1 MMNGFLKSGS
11 RLPSSECEKF
21 MLKILVIDRCYYT
34 RAGIEALLNHSGMFN
49 SSFLVS
55 GINNLL
61 LAKEHI
67 LQWKPH
73 LVIADLYSFLSDVH
87 SSPPI
92 APFFMS
98 CGVIPLIL
106 LQSGERQH
114 SPGDPHHP
122 VVHSTL
128 SKHITLNELSRTIQD
143 ALQVRP
149 DVPDTSKN
157 ATPLLTPQEEK
168 VLSMWMDG
176 IGNNAIAA
184 ALGIHSKTVYT
195 YKRNIRMK
203 LHLGNRFS
211 PFLSLPEKVN

>member
-1 MMNGFLKSGS
+1 
-11 RLPSSECEKF
+11 
-21 MLKILVIDRCYYT
+21 MLKILVIDRCHFT
-34 RAGIEALLNHSGMFN
+34 RTGIEALLNHSGRFS

-73 LVIADLYSFLSDVH
+73 LVIADLYSFISEAH
-87 SSPPI
+87 SSPPVK
-92 APFFMS
+92 PFFMS

-106 LQSGERQH
+106 LQSADRQH
-114 SPGDPHHP
+114 ASIPTSQAIAYS
-122 VVHSTL
+122 VLTKHS
-128 SKHITLNELSRTIQD
+128 SLNALIHTIQE
-143 ALQVRP
+143 ALQDRP
-149 DVPDTSKN
+149 TLALAEN

-176 IGNNAIAA
+176 VNNKVIAA
-184 ALGIHSKTVYT
+184 TLSIHGKTVYT

-211 PFLSLPEKVN
+211 PFLSLPYKES

>member
-1 MMNGFLKSGS
+1 
-11 RLPSSECEKF
+11 
-21 MLKILVIDRCYYT
+21 MLKILVIDRCHFT
-34 RAGIEALLNHSGMFN
+34 RTGIEALLNHSGRFN

-73 LVIADLYSFLSDVH
+73 LVIADLYSFISEAH
-87 SSPPI
+87 SSPPVK
-92 APFFMS
+92 PFFMS

-106 LQSGERQH
+106 LQSADRQH
-114 SPGDPHHP
+114 ASIPTSQAIAYS
-122 VVHSTL
+122 VLT
-128 SKHITLNELSRTIQD
+128 KHTSLNALTHTIQE
-143 ALQVRP
+143 ALQDRP
-149 DVPDTSKN
+149 TLALAEN

-176 IGNNAIAA
+176 VSNQVIAA
-184 ALGIHSKTVYT
+184 TLSIHGKTVYT
-195 YKRNIRMK
+195 YKRNIRLK

-211 PFLSLPEKVN
+211 PFLSLPHRES

>member
-1 MMNGFLKSGS
+1 
-11 RLPSSECEKF
+11 
-21 MLKILVIDRCYYT
+21 MLKILVIDRCHFT
-34 RAGIEALLNHSGMFN
+34 RTGIEALLNHSGRFN

-73 LVIADLYSFLSDVH
+73 LVIADLYSFISEAH
-87 SSPPI
+87 STPPVK
-92 APFFMS
+92 PFFMS

-106 LQSGERQH
+106 LQSADRQH
-114 SPGDPHHP
+114 ASIPASQATAYS
-122 VVHSTL
+122 VLT
-128 SKHITLNELSRTIQD
+128 KHTSLNALTHTIQE
-143 ALQVRP
+143 ALQDRP
-149 DVPDTSKN
+149 TLALAEN

-176 IGNNAIAA
+176 VSNQVIAA
-184 ALGIHSKTVYT
+184 TLCIHGKTVYT
-195 YKRNIRMK
+195 YKRNIRLK

-211 PFLSLPEKVN
+211 PFLSLPHRES

>member
-1 MMNGFLKSGS
+1 
-11 RLPSSECEKF
+11 
-21 MLKILVIDRCYYT
+21 
-34 RAGIEALLNHSGMFN
+34 
-49 SSFLVS
+49 
-55 GINNLL
+55 
-61 LAKEHI
+61 

-73 LVIADLYSFLSDVH
+73 LVIADLYSFISETH

-92 APFFMS
+92 KPFFMS

-106 LQSGERQH
+106 LQSADRQH
-114 SPGDPHHP
+114 APIVPSQS
-122 VVHSTL
+122 VAHSVLTKHTTLNTL
-128 SKHITLNELSRTIQD
+128 SNTIQE

-149 DVPDTSKN
+149 ALEIAKN

-176 IGNNAIAA
+176 VSNNAIAA
-184 ALGIHSKTVYT
+184 ALSIHGKTVYT

-211 PFLSLPEKVN
+211 PFLSLPRKGD

>member
-1 MMNGFLKSGS
+1 
-11 RLPSSECEKF
+11 
-21 MLKILVIDRCYYT
+21 MLKILVIDRCHFT
-34 RAGIEALLNHSGMFN
+34 RTGIEALLNHSGRFN

-73 LVIADLYSFLSDVH
+73 LVIADLYSFISEAH
-87 SSPPI
+87 STPPVK
-92 APFFMS
+92 PFFMS

-106 LQSGERQH
+106 LQSADRQH
-114 SPGDPHHP
+114 ASIPASQTTAYS
-122 VVHSTL
+122 VLT
-128 SKHITLNELSRTIQD
+128 KHTSLNALTHTIQE
-143 ALQVRP
+143 ALQDRP
-149 DVPDTSKN
+149 TLALAEN

-176 IGNNAIAA
+176 VSNQVIAA
-184 ALGIHSKTVYT
+184 TLSIHGKTVYT
-195 YKRNIRMK
+195 YKRNIRLK

-211 PFLSLPEKVN
+211 PFLSLPHRES

>member
-1 MMNGFLKSGS
+1 
-11 RLPSSECEKF
+11 
-21 MLKILVIDRCYYT
+21 MLKILVIDRCHFT
-34 RAGIEALLNHSGMFN
+34 RTGIEALLNHSGRFN

-73 LVIADLYSFLSDVH
+73 LVIADLYSFISEAH
-87 SSPPI
+87 STPPVK
-92 APFFMS
+92 PFFMS

-106 LQSGERQH
+106 LQSADRQH
-114 SPGDPHHP
+114 ASIPTSQATAYS
-122 VVHSTL
+122 VLT
-128 SKHITLNELSRTIQD
+128 KHTSLNALTHTIQE
-143 ALQVRP
+143 ALQDRP
-149 DVPDTSKN
+149 TLALAEN

-176 IGNNAIAA
+176 VSNQVIAA
-184 ALGIHSKTVYT
+184 TLSIHGKTVYT
-195 YKRNIRMK
+195 YKRNIRLK

-211 PFLSLPEKVN
+211 PFLSLPHRES

>member
-1 MMNGFLKSGS
+1 
-11 RLPSSECEKF
+11 
-21 MLKILVIDRCYYT
+21 MLKILVIDRCHFT
-34 RAGIEALLNHSGMFN
+34 RTGIEALLNHSGRFS

-73 LVIADLYSFLSDVH
+73 LVIADLYSFISEAH
-87 SSPPI
+87 STPPVK
-92 APFFMS
+92 PFFMS

-106 LQSGERQH
+106 LQSADRQH
-114 SPGDPHHP
+114 ASIPASQTTAYS
-122 VVHSTL
+122 VLT
-128 SKHITLNELSRTIQD
+128 KHTSLNALTHTIQE
-143 ALQVRP
+143 ALQDRP
-149 DVPDTSKN
+149 TLALAEN

-176 IGNNAIAA
+176 VSNQVIAA
-184 ALGIHSKTVYT
+184 TLSIHGKTVYT
-195 YKRNIRMK
+195 YKRNIRLK

-211 PFLSLPEKVN
+211 PFLSLPHRES

>member
-1 MMNGFLKSGS
+1 
-11 RLPSSECEKF
+11 
-21 MLKILVIDRCYYT
+21 MLKILVIDRCHFT
-34 RAGIEALLNHSGMFN
+34 RTGIEALLNHSGRFS

-73 LVIADLYSFLSDVH
+73 LVIADLYSFISEAH
-87 SSPPI
+87 STPPVK
-92 APFFMS
+92 PFFMI

-106 LQSGERQH
+106 LQSADRQH
-114 SPGDPHHP
+114 TSVPTSQAIA
-122 VVHSTL
+122 HSVLTKHTSLNTL
-128 SKHITLNELSRTIQD
+128 THTIQE
-143 ALQVRP
+143 ALQDRP
-149 DVPDTSKN
+149 TLALAENP
-157 ATPLLTPQEEK
+157 TPLLTPQEEK

-176 IGNNAIAA
+176 VSNSAIAA
-184 ALGIHSKTVYT
+184 TLSIHGKTVYT

-211 PFLSLPEKVN
+211 PFLSLPHKES

>member
-1 MMNGFLKSGS
+1 
-11 RLPSSECEKF
+11 
-21 MLKILVIDRCYYT
+21 MLKILVIDRCHFT
-34 RAGIEALLNHSGMFN
+34 RTGIEALLNHSGRFN

-73 LVIADLYSFLSDVH
+73 LVIADLYSFISEAH
-87 SSPPI
+87 STPPVK
-92 APFFMS
+92 PFFMS

-106 LQSGERQH
+106 LQSADRQH
-114 SPGDPHHP
+114 ASIPASQATAYS
-122 VVHSTL
+122 VLT
-128 SKHITLNELSRTIQD
+128 KHTSLNALTHTIQE
-143 ALQVRP
+143 ALQDRP
-149 DVPDTSKN
+149 TLALAKN

-176 IGNNAIAA
+176 VSNQVIAA
-184 ALGIHSKTVYT
+184 TLCIHGKTVYT
-195 YKRNIRMK
+195 YKRNIRLK

-211 PFLSLPEKVN
+211 PFLSLPHRES

>member
-1 MMNGFLKSGS
+1 
-11 RLPSSECEKF
+11 
-21 MLKILVIDRCYYT
+21 MLKILVIDRCHFT
-34 RAGIEALLNHSGMFN
+34 RTGIEALLNHSGRFN

-73 LVIADLYSFLSDVH
+73 LVIADLYSFISEAH
-87 SSPPI
+87 SPPPVK
-92 APFFMS
+92 PFFMS

-106 LQSGERQH
+106 LQSADRQH
-114 SPGDPHHP
+114 ASIPASQATAYS
-122 VVHSTL
+122 VLT
-128 SKHITLNELSRTIQD
+128 KHTSLNALTHTIQE
-143 ALQVRP
+143 ALQDRP
-149 DVPDTSKN
+149 TLALAEN

-176 IGNNAIAA
+176 VSNQVIAA
-184 ALGIHSKTVYT
+184 TLCIHGKTVYT
-195 YKRNIRMK
+195 YKRNIRLK

-211 PFLSLPEKVN
+211 PFLSLPHRES

>member
-1 MMNGFLKSGS
+1 
-11 RLPSSECEKF
+11 
-21 MLKILVIDRCYYT
+21 MLKILVIDRCHFT
-34 RAGIEALLNHSGMFN
+34 RTGIEALLNHSGRFS

-73 LVIADLYSFLSDVH
+73 LVIADLYSFISEAH
-87 SSPPI
+87 STPPVK
-92 APFFMS
+92 PFFMS

-106 LQSGERQH
+106 LQSADRQH
-114 SPGDPHHP
+114 TSVPTSQAIA
-122 VVHSTL
+122 HSVLT
-128 SKHITLNELSRTIQD
+128 KHTSLNALIHTIQE
-143 ALQVRP
+143 ALQDRP
-149 DVPDTSKN
+149 TLALAENP
-157 ATPLLTPQEEK
+157 TPLLTPQEEK

-176 IGNNAIAA
+176 VSNNAIAA
-184 ALGIHSKTVYT
+184 TLSIHGKTVYT

-211 PFLSLPEKVN
+211 PFLSLPHKES

>member
-1 MMNGFLKSGS
+1 
-11 RLPSSECEKF
+11 
-21 MLKILVIDRCYYT
+21 MLKILVIDRCHFT
-34 RAGIEALLNHSGMFN
+34 RTGIEALLNHSGRFN

-73 LVIADLYSFLSDVH
+73 LVIADLYSFISEAH
-87 SSPPI
+87 STPPVKL
-92 APFFMS
+92 FFMS

-106 LQSGERQH
+106 LQSADRQH
-114 SPGDPHHP
+114 ASIPASQATAYS
-122 VVHSTL
+122 VLT
-128 SKHITLNELSRTIQD
+128 KHTSLNALTHTIQE
-143 ALQVRP
+143 ALQDRP
-149 DVPDTSKN
+149 TLALAEN

-176 IGNNAIAA
+176 VSNQVIAA
-184 ALGIHSKTVYT
+184 TLSIHGKTVYT
-195 YKRNIRMK
+195 YKRNIRLK

-211 PFLSLPEKVN
+211 PFLSLPHRES

>member
-1 MMNGFLKSGS
+1 
-11 RLPSSECEKF
+11 
-21 MLKILVIDRCYYT
+21 MLKILVIDRCHFT
-34 RAGIEALLNHSGMFN
+34 RTGIEALLNHSGRFN

-73 LVIADLYSFLSDVH
+73 LVIADLYSFISEAH
-87 SSPPI
+87 STPPVK
-92 APFFMS
+92 PFFMN

-106 LQSGERQH
+106 LQSADRQH
-114 SPGDPHHP
+114 ASIPASQATTYS
-122 VVHSTL
+122 VLT
-128 SKHITLNELSRTIQD
+128 KHTSLNALTHTIQE
-143 ALQVRP
+143 ALQDRP
-149 DVPDTSKN
+149 TLALAEN

-176 IGNNAIAA
+176 VSNQVIAA
-184 ALGIHSKTVYT
+184 TLSIHGKTVYT

-211 PFLSLPEKVN
+211 PFLSLPHRES

>member
-1 MMNGFLKSGS
+1 
-11 RLPSSECEKF
+11 
-21 MLKILVIDRCYYT
+21 MLKILVIDRCHFT
-34 RAGIEALLNHSGMFN
+34 RTGIEALLNHSGRFN

-73 LVIADLYSFLSDVH
+73 LVIADLYSFISEAH
-87 SSPPI
+87 STPPVK
-92 APFFMS
+92 PFFMS

-106 LQSGERQH
+106 LQSAGRQH
-114 SPGDPHHP
+114 ASIPASQATAYS
-122 VVHSTL
+122 VLT
-128 SKHITLNELSRTIQD
+128 KHTSLNALTHTIQE
-143 ALQVRP
+143 ALQDRP
-149 DVPDTSKN
+149 TLALAEN

-176 IGNNAIAA
+176 VSNQVIAA
-184 ALGIHSKTVYT
+184 TLCIHGKTVYT
-195 YKRNIRMK
+195 YKRNIRLK

-211 PFLSLPEKVN
+211 PFLSLPHRES

>member
-1 MMNGFLKSGS
+1 
-11 RLPSSECEKF
+11 
-21 MLKILVIDRCYYT
+21 MLKILVIDRCHFT
-34 RAGIEALLNHSGMFN
+34 RTGIEALLNHSGRFS

-73 LVIADLYSFLSDVH
+73 LVIADLYSFISEAH
-87 SSPPI
+87 STPPVK
-92 APFFMS
+92 PFFMS

-106 LQSGERQH
+106 LQSADRQH
-114 SPGDPHHP
+114 TSVPTSQAIA
-122 VVHSTL
+122 HSVLTKHTSLNTL
-128 SKHITLNELSRTIQD
+128 THTIQE
-143 ALQVRP
+143 ALQDRP
-149 DVPDTSKN
+149 TLALAENP
-157 ATPLLTPQEEK
+157 TPLLTPQEEK

-176 IGNNAIAA
+176 VSNNAIAA
-184 ALGIHSKTVYT
+184 TLSIHGKTVYT

-211 PFLSLPEKVN
+211 PFLSLPHKES

>member
-1 MMNGFLKSGS
+1 
-11 RLPSSECEKF
+11 
-21 MLKILVIDRCYYT
+21 MLKILVIDRCHYT
-34 RAGIEALLNHSGMFN
+34 RTGIEALLNHSGRFS

-73 LVIADLYSFLSDVH
+73 LVIADLYSFISETH
-87 SSPPI
+87 PSPPI
-92 APFFMS
+92 TPFFMS
-98 CGVIPLIL
+98 CGVVPLIL
-106 LQSGERQH
+106 LQSADRLHPSLASPQSVAH
-114 SPGDPHHP
+114 S
-122 VVHSTL
+122 VLT
-128 SKHITLNELSRTIQD
+128 KHATLNALSNTIQE

-149 DVPDTSKN
+149 TLEIGEN
-157 ATPLLTPQEEK
+157 ASPLLTPQEEK

-176 IGNNAIAA
+176 VSNNAIAA
-184 ALGIHSKTVYT
+184 ALSIHGKTVYT

-211 PFLSLPEKVN
+211 PFLSLAEKGN

>member
-1 MMNGFLKSGS
+1 
-11 RLPSSECEKF
+11 
-21 MLKILVIDRCYYT
+21 MLKILVIDRCHYT
-34 RAGIEALLNHSGMFN
+34 RTGIEALLNHSGRFS

-73 LVIADLYSFLSDVH
+73 LVIADLYSFISETH
-87 SSPPI
+87 PSPPI
-92 APFFMS
+92 TPFFMS
-98 CGVIPLIL
+98 CGVVPLIL
-106 LQSGERQH
+106 LQSADRLHPTLASPQSVAH
-114 SPGDPHHP
+114 SVLTKHA
-122 VVHSTL
+122 TL
-128 SKHITLNELSRTIQD
+128 SALSNTIQE

-149 DVPDTSKN
+149 TLEIGEN
-157 ATPLLTPQEEK
+157 ASPLLTPQEEK

-176 IGNNAIAA
+176 VSNNAIAA
-184 ALGIHSKTVYT
+184 ALSIHGKTVYT

-211 PFLSLPEKVN
+211 PFLSLPEKGN

>member
-1 MMNGFLKSGS
+1 
-11 RLPSSECEKF
+11 
-21 MLKILVIDRCYYT
+21 MLKILVIDRCHFT
-34 RAGIEALLNHSGMFN
+34 RTGIEALLNHSGRFN

-73 LVIADLYSFLSDVH
+73 LVIADLYSFISEAH
-87 SSPPI
+87 STPPVK
-92 APFFMS
+92 PFFMS

-106 LQSGERQH
+106 LQSADRQH
-114 SPGDPHHP
+114 ASIPASQATAYS
-122 VVHSTL
+122 VLT
-128 SKHITLNELSRTIQD
+128 KHTSLNALTHTIQE
-143 ALQVRP
+143 ALQDRP
-149 DVPDTSKN
+149 TLALAEN

-176 IGNNAIAA
+176 MSNQVIAA
-184 ALGIHSKTVYT
+184 TLCIHGKTVYT
-195 YKRNIRMK
+195 YKRNIRLK

-211 PFLSLPEKVN
+211 PFLSLPHRES

>member
-1 MMNGFLKSGS
+1 
-11 RLPSSECEKF
+11 
-21 MLKILVIDRCYYT
+21 MLKILVIDRCHFT
-34 RAGIEALLNHSGMFN
+34 RTGIEVLLNHSGRFN

-73 LVIADLYSFLSDVH
+73 LVIADLYSFISEAH
-87 SSPPI
+87 STPPVK
-92 APFFMS
+92 PFFMS

-106 LQSGERQH
+106 LQSADRQH
-114 SPGDPHHP
+114 ASIPASQATAYSVLTKHT
-122 VVHSTL
+122 SLNTL
-128 SKHITLNELSRTIQD
+128 THTIQE
-143 ALQVRP
+143 ALQDRP
-149 DVPDTSKN
+149 TLALAEN

-176 IGNNAIAA
+176 VSNQVIAA
-184 ALGIHSKTVYT
+184 TLCIHGKTVYT
-195 YKRNIRMK
+195 YKRNIRLK

-211 PFLSLPEKVN
+211 PFLSLPHRES